1 MKVKF
6 NQSGYVTLLV
16 TSILL
21 LLALIVVLALSK
33 GIFFQIKVAQNELR
47 ARQAHWK
54 AEGGVECAFSKA
66 KLEKQI
72 PATVNDCKV
81 AMELDRL
88 TFSPEVSSV
97 VTAENENENVKV
109 RKTIKFPS
117 MGGAGAIKSTS
128 DLVINGSYRSSADP
142 GKSLGNNFWE
152 CTSVL
157 YSNYFYATSVSTVHP
172 YEISKKPYAKFPDSN
187 PGQLQ
192 KCASTHYSWAK
203 SVGHSEDDY
212 RQSSSMDPFKD
223 VFDVPRSE
231 WFDVMSDNSLFGYV
245 PLSLNPATLDSE
257 DDLPKPSFNDKCAE
271 NIVANIKAGK
281 DLVWV
286 YGGCEINTA
295 GFSSIKSAI
304 DKHLSGSGIIL
315 VVQDG
320 ILSTRGDQNFT
331 GMLYHFISP
340 LYADSK
346 GVIPDFTGWDKL
358 ENHKDLN
365 GTISTL
371 AATVPMSKARVGYYQ
386 HGSFAPLGGF
396 VMDAPGTFA
405 LFNGALNFQYNRD
418 VIDKPLKKIKKVVWK
433 KGSWNDL

>member
-1 MKVKF
+1 MKFKS
-6 NQSGYVTLLV
+6 NQSGYVALLV

-21 LLALIVVLALSK
+21 LLALIVVLASSK

-54 AEGGVECAFSKA
+54 AEAGLECAFSKV

-72 PATVNDCKV
+72 PATVDDCKT
-81 AMELDRL
+81 ALELNGL
-88 TFSPEVSSV
+88 TFSAGEFSV
-97 VTAENENENVKV
+97 VTSELENAKV
-109 RKTIKFPS
+109 RKTIKLPS
-117 MGGAGAIKSTS
+117 IGGAGAIKSTS
-128 DLVINGSYRSSADP
+128 DLVINGAYTSSADP
-142 GKSLGNNFWE
+142 GKSLGNNLWE

-172 YEISKKPYAKFPDSN
+172 YEISKKPYAKFPDS
-187 PGQLQ
+187 PAGQEQ
-192 KCASTHYSWAK
+192 KCASTHYSWAT
-203 SVGHSEDDY
+203 SVANSKNDY

-245 PLSLNPATLDSE
+245 PLELNPATLDSE
-257 DDLPKPSFNDKCAE
+257 EDLPKPSFNDNCAE
-271 NIVANIKAGK
+271 NIVDNIKAGK

-320 ILSTRGDQNFT
+320 ILSTRGTHDFT

-340 LYADSK
+340 LYADPK

-358 ENHKDLN
+358 ENHKDLK
-365 GTISTL
+365 GVISTL
-371 AATVPMSKARVGYYQ
+371 AATVPMTKERVGYFQ
-386 HGSFAPLGGF
+386 HGSFNPLGGF

-405 LFNGALNFQYNRD
+405 LFNASLSFKYNRD
-418 VIDKPLKKIKKVVWK
+418 VINEPLKKLKKVVWK

>member
-1 MKVKF
+1 MNFKS
-6 NQSGYVTLLV
+6 NQSGYVALLV

-21 LLALIVVLALSK
+21 LLALIVVLASSK

-54 AEGGVECAFSKA
+54 AEGGLECAFSKA

-72 PATVNDCKV
+72 PTTVDDCII
-81 AMELDRL
+81 AMQLNGL
-88 TFSPEVSSV
+88 TFSAGEFSV
-97 VTAENENENVKV
+97 VTSELENARL
-109 RKTIKFPS
+109 RKTIKLPAI
-117 MGGAGAIKSTS
+117 GGAGAIKSTS

-142 GKSLGNNFWE
+142 GKSLGNNLWE

-157 YSNYFYATSVSTVHP
+157 YSNYFYATNVSTVHP
-172 YEISKKPYAKFPDSN
+172 YEISKKPYANFPDS
-187 PGQLQ
+187 PAGQLQ

-203 SVGHSEDDY
+203 SVANSEDDY

-257 DDLPKPSFNDKCAE
+257 KDLPKPSFNDKCAE
-271 NIVANIKAGK
+271 NIVDNIKAGK

-320 ILSTRGDQNFT
+320 ILSTRGTQDFT

-340 LYADSK
+340 LYADPK

-365 GTISTL
+365 GTIDKL

-386 HGSFAPLGGF
+386 HGSFNPLGGF

-405 LFNGALNFQYNRD
+405 LFNASLSFKYNRD
-418 VIDKPLKKIKKVVWK
+418 VINNPLKKLKKVVWK

>member
-1 MKVKF
+1 MKFKS
-6 NQSGYVTLLV
+6 NQSGYVALLV

-21 LLALIVVLALSK
+21 LLTLIVVLASSK
-33 GIFFQIKVAQNELR
+33 GIFFQIKVAQNEVK

-54 AEGGVECAFSKA
+54 AEGGLECAFSKA

-72 PATVNDCKV
+72 PSTVTDCKV
-81 AMELDRL
+81 AMELYRL
-88 TFSPEVSSV
+88 TFSAGEQSV
-97 VTAENENENVKV
+97 VTAEIENVKV
-109 RKTIKFPS
+109 KKTIQFPS
-117 MGGAGAIKSTS
+117 IGEAGAIKSTS

-142 GKSLGNNFWE
+142 GKSLGNNLWE

-157 YSNYFYATSVSTVHP
+157 YSNYFYAIDVSTVHP
-172 YEISKKPYAKFPDSN
+172 HQISKKPYANFPDS
-187 PGQLQ
+187 PAGQEQ

-203 SVGHSEDDY
+203 SVANSEEDY

-245 PLSLNPATLDSE
+245 PLELNPATLDSE
-257 DDLPKPSFNDKCAE
+257 KDLPKPSFNAKCAE
-271 NIVANIKAGK
+271 NIVDNIKAGK

-295 GFSSIKSAI
+295 DFSSIKTAI
-304 DKHLSGSGIIL
+304 NNYLGGSGIIL

-320 ILSTRGDQNFT
+320 LLSTRGIQDFT

-358 ENHKDLN
+358 ENHKELN
-365 GTISTL
+365 GTIDKL

-405 LFNGALNFQYNRD
+405 LFNASLSFKYNRD
-418 VIDKPLKKIKKVVWK
+418 VINKPLKKLKKVVWK